1 MLDANI
7 LRAFL
12 NDAGGIGDSVAETE
26 YGAYGPFALYVGGT
40 GEVRFKDVSYKDLQP
55 RVAQPEKVSSRFRM
69 QQVNEFYYSW
79 GPAIADFNRD
89 GTPDIVAGPYYYLGP
104 EYTTAREIYIGG
116 TIDPGTQY
124 FNGLQYAY
132 DFTGDGWPD
141 VLNAVFQR
149 PAILYVNPKGES
161 RRWETYTVTDRMS
174 CEFMLLKDVDADG
187 KLEFLFKDSE
197 NRFVYTKPDPA
208 NPTGLWTKHAISE
221 PGPWAN
227 HGMGVGDVNGDG
239 RVDFLNA
246 FGWWEQP
253 ALERRESK
261 VQSRKSGV
269 GTWAYHP
276 AAFGKWTRSSP
287 GGAEMAVYDVNGDGL
302 NDVVTSLQAHG
313 LGLSWFEQKKAA
325 DGSRSFVEHPIMS
338 DFSTKNAGGVI
349 FSQLHGATYA
359 DVDGDGLQDFIT
371 GKRFWS
377 HLDTFIDPDPHG
389 PPVLYV
395 YRTVRNPKAPGGA
408 EFVPELDPQPFGRR
422 VASRGGRSRQERQRR
437 NHHVDQAGHVHL
449 LEQLEVGQAITCDSF
464 APRSS
469 SSLLQLSS
477 WLARRTLRKTG
488 RRMATTPARSDTR
501 RSSKSIRPTC
511 RIFGSRGPTT
521 HPRPCRLRPLAAAGA
536 AEAQEPAR
544 GARPAAPG
552 RPTPRQSASTP
563 LVIDGVMY
571 MATMYNRVVAL
582 DADTGKEIWVKDIG
596 RTPVNARPRV
606 LAGHQQHSTAARVWD
621 RRWIVAADVVE
632 RENRRV
638 HARVRTRRQGGLA
651 AGRRREV
658 SEAARG
664 VVVAA
669 GDLQASCDYRQSL
682 AGKPEPR
689 TVG

>member
-1 MLDANI
+1 MTYRFGAFCAAVAFATAGFASIIHGASKNFVPDVVFAGSSLTGWQPVGQASWRAENGEIIGTPTNVAGGWLLADRAYQDAAVFASFRCAAGCQTGILLRAERTADGGLKGVFVSLNQADLASYRVTLDRQGNQTSRERLRAPGGGQLRVALPPQNPTQPAAAPRAGGPPALPPFPGGIASPIPRPVTGLRNGDWNTIELVLDANI

-12 NDAGGIGDSVAETE
+12 NDLGGIGDSVAETE

-55 RVAQPEKVSSRFRM
+55 RVAQPEQVSSRFRM
-69 QQVNEFYYSW
+69 QTLNEFYYSW
-79 GPAIADFNRD
+79 GPAVADFNRD

-141 VLNAVFQR
+141 VLNSVFQR
-149 PAILYVNPKGES
+149 AAILYVNPRGES
-161 RRWETYTVTDRMS
+161 RRWDTYTVTDRMT

-197 NRFVYTKPDPA
+197 NRFVYAKPDPA

-253 ALERRESK
+253 DSKESG
-261 VQSRKSGV
+261 SRGV
-269 GTWAYHP
+269 GQESGSPQSGLRTVAQSGQAGTWTYHP

-325 DGSRSFVEHPIMS
+325 DGSRSFVEHPIMT

-359 DVDGDGLQDFIT
+359 DVDGDGLHDFIT

-395 YRTVRNPKAPGGA
+395 YRAVRNSKAPGGA
-408 EFVPELDPQPFGRR
+408 EFVPELIHNRSGVGSHLSVVDLNKDGR
-422 VASRGGRSRQERQRR
+422 AEIITSTKRG
-437 NHHVDQAGHVHL
+437 
-449 LEQLEVGQAITCDSF
+449 TF
-464 APRSS
+464 
-469 SSLLQLSS
+469 
-477 WLARRTLRKTG
+477 
-488 RRMATTPARSDTR
+488 
-501 RSSKSIRPTC
+501 
-511 RIFGSRGPTT
+511 IFWNNWT
-521 HPRPCRLRPLAAAGA
+521 
-536 AEAQEPAR
+536 
-544 GARPAAPG
+544 GAR
-552 RPTPRQSASTP
+552 
-563 LVIDGVMY
+563 
-571 MATMYNRVVAL
+571 
-582 DADTGKEIWVKDIG
+582 K
-596 RTPVNARPRV
+596 
-606 LAGHQQHSTAARVWD
+606 
-621 RRWIVAADVVE
+621 
-632 RENRRV
+632 
-638 HARVRTRRQGGLA
+638 
-651 AGRRREV
+651 
-658 SEAARG
+658 
-664 VVVAA
+664 
-669 GDLQASCDYRQSL
+669 
-682 AGKPEPR
+682 
-689 TVG
+689 

>member
-1 MLDANI
+1 MYRGSAFLAGVAFVAAAFAAVGHGASKNFAPDVVFTGSALTNWRSIGQGSWRAENGEIIGTPKAAPGGWLLADRSYEDVAVFASFRCAAGCQTGVLLRAEATADGGLKGIFVSLNEGDLAAYRVTIDRQGAQTSKERLRAPAGGQLRVAPPPPNPVPPPAARAGGPPALPQFPAGITSPIPRPSTGLRNNDWNTIEVVLDANI
-7 LRAFL
+7 LRSFL
-12 NDAGGIGDSVAETE
+12 NDATGIGDSVADPEF
-26 YGAYGPFALYVGGT
+26 GAYGPFALYVGGS

-55 RVAQPEKVSSRFRM
+55 RVAQPEQVSSKFRK
-69 QQVNEFYYSW
+69 QTLNEFYYSW
-79 GPAIADFNRD
+79 GPAVADFNRD

-149 PAILYVNPKGES
+149 PAVLYVNPKGAS

-187 KLEFLFKDSE
+187 RLEFLFKDSE
-197 NRFVYTKPDPA
+197 NKFVYAKPDPA
-208 NPTGLWTKHAISE
+208 KPTELWIKHAISE

-227 HGMGVGDVNGDG
+227 HGMGVGDINGDG

-253 ALERRESK
+253 NTQESG
-261 VQSRKSGV
+261 SRGV
-269 GTWAYHP
+269 GESTSGTWTYHP

-325 DGSRSFVEHPIMS
+325 DGSRSFVEHPIMT

-389 PPVLYV
+389 APVLYV

-408 EFVPELDPQPFGRR
+408 EFVPELIHNRSGVGSHLAVVDLDKDGS
-422 VASRGGRSRQERQRR
+422 AEIITSTKRGTFIFW
-437 NHHVDQAGHVHL
+437 NN
-449 LEQLEVGQAITCDSF
+449 
-464 APRSS
+464 
-469 SSLLQLSS
+469 
-477 WLARRTLRKTG
+477 WK
-488 RRMATTPARSDTR
+488 TR
-501 RSSKSIRPTC
+501 R
-511 RIFGSRGPTT
+511 
-521 HPRPCRLRPLAAAGA
+521 
-536 AEAQEPAR
+536 
-544 GARPAAPG
+544 
-552 RPTPRQSASTP
+552 
-563 LVIDGVMY
+563 
-571 MATMYNRVVAL
+571 
-582 DADTGKEIWVKDIG
+582 
-596 RTPVNARPRV
+596 
-606 LAGHQQHSTAARVWD
+606 
-621 RRWIVAADVVE
+621 
-632 RENRRV
+632 
-638 HARVRTRRQGGLA
+638 
-651 AGRRREV
+651 
-658 SEAARG
+658 
-664 VVVAA
+664 
-669 GDLQASCDYRQSL
+669 
-682 AGKPEPR
+682 
-689 TVG
+689 

>member
-1 MLDANI
+1 MTYRFGASVAAVAMAAAATAAIIHGASKNFAPDAVFTGSSLTGWQPIGQSTWRAENGEIIGTPTAAGGGWLLANKPYQDVAVFASFRCAAGCQTGVMVRAEKTADGGVKGVFVSLNEGDLAAYRVTLDRQGAQTSKERLRGPGGGQLRVALPPQNPAPAAGARAGGPPALPPFPGGIASPIPRPTTGLRAGDWNTIELVLDANI
-7 LRAFL
+7 LRTFL
-12 NDAGGIGDSVAETE
+12 NDVGGIGDSVAETE
-26 YGAYGPFALYVGGT
+26 YGAYGPFAFYVGGT
-40 GEVRFKDVSYKDLQP
+40 GEVRFKDVSHKDLQP
-55 RVAQPEKVSSRFRM
+55 RVAEPEKVSSKFRM
-69 QQVNEFYYSW
+69 QTLNEFYYSW

-141 VLNAVFQR
+141 VLNSVFQR
-149 PAILYVNPKGES
+149 DAILYVNPKGES
-161 RRWETYTVTDRMS
+161 RRWDTYAVTDRMS

-187 KLEFLFKDSE
+187 KLEFIFKDSE
-197 NRFVYTKPDPA
+197 NKFVYAKPDPA

-253 ALERRESK
+253 SGQESK
-261 VQSRKSGV
+261 VESPQSKGDSPA
-269 GTWAYHP
+269 TWKYHP

-325 DGSRSFVEHPIMS
+325 DGSRSFVEHPIMT
-338 DFSTKNAGGVI
+338 DFSTKNAGGVM

-408 EFVPELDPQPFGRR
+408 EFVPELIHN
-422 VASRGGRSRQERQRR
+422 RSG
-437 NHHVDQAGHVHL
+437 VGSHL
-449 LEQLEVGQAITCDSF
+449 SVTDLNKD
-464 APRSS
+464 
-469 SSLLQLSS
+469 
-477 WLARRTLRKTG
+477 
-488 RRMATTPARSDTR
+488 
-501 RSSKSIRPTC
+501 
-511 RIFGSRGPTT
+511 
-521 HPRPCRLRPLAAAGA
+521 GA
-536 AEAQEPAR
+536 AEIITSTKR
-544 GARPAAPG
+544 GTFIFWNNWKAA
-552 RPTPRQSASTP
+552 
-563 LVIDGVMY
+563 
-571 MATMYNRVVAL
+571 
-582 DADTGKEIWVKDIG
+582 
-596 RTPVNARPRV
+596 
-606 LAGHQQHSTAARVWD
+606 
-621 RRWIVAADVVE
+621 
-632 RENRRV
+632 
-638 HARVRTRRQGGLA
+638 
-651 AGRRREV
+651 
-658 SEAARG
+658 
-664 VVVAA
+664 
-669 GDLQASCDYRQSL
+669 
-682 AGKPEPR
+682 KP
-689 TVG
+689 

>member
-1 MLDANI
+1 M
-7 LRAFL
+7 
-12 NDAGGIGDSVAETE
+12 
-26 YGAYGPFALYVGGT
+26 
-40 GEVRFKDVSYKDLQP
+40 
-55 RVAQPEKVSSRFRM
+55 
-69 QQVNEFYYSW
+69 NEFYYSW
-79 GPAIADFNRD
+79 GPAVADFNRD

-104 EYTTAREIYIGG
+104 DYTTAREIYIGG

-197 NRFVYTKPDPA
+197 NKFVYTKPDPA

-253 ALERRESK
+253 QSRKSK
-261 VQSRKSGV
+261 VQSRSRESGV

-325 DGSRSFVEHPIMS
+325 DGSRSFVEHPIMT

-408 EFVPELDPQPFGRR
+408 EFVPELIHNRSGVGSHLAVVDLDKDGS
-422 VASRGGRSRQERQRR
+422 AEIITSTKRG
-437 NHHVDQAGHVHL
+437 
-449 LEQLEVGQAITCDSF
+449 TF
-464 APRSS
+464 
-469 SSLLQLSS
+469 
-477 WLARRTLRKTG
+477 
-488 RRMATTPARSDTR
+488 
-501 RSSKSIRPTC
+501 
-511 RIFGSRGPTT
+511 IFWNNWK
-521 HPRPCRLRPLAAAGA
+521 AAK
-536 AEAQEPAR
+536 R
-544 GARPAAPG
+544 
-552 RPTPRQSASTP
+552 
-563 LVIDGVMY
+563 
-571 MATMYNRVVAL
+571 
-582 DADTGKEIWVKDIG
+582 
-596 RTPVNARPRV
+596 
-606 LAGHQQHSTAARVWD
+606 
-621 RRWIVAADVVE
+621 
-632 RENRRV
+632 
-638 HARVRTRRQGGLA
+638 
-651 AGRRREV
+651 
-658 SEAARG
+658 
-664 VVVAA
+664 
-669 GDLQASCDYRQSL
+669 
-682 AGKPEPR
+682 
-689 TVG
+689 

>member
-1 MLDANI
+1 MMYRRGAFLAAFAAVAAAFASVGHGASKNFAPDVVFTGSNLTSWRQIGQSSWRAENGEIIGTPGAASGGWLLANRPYQDVAVFASFRCAAGCQTGVLLRAEPTTDGGVKGVFVSLNEGDLAAYRVTIDRQGAQTSRERLRVPGGGQLRVALPPPNPAPPAAGARAGGPAPGLPPFPAGMISPIPRPDTSLKPNEWNTIEIVLDANI

-12 NDAGGIGDSVAETE
+12 NDAAGIGDSVAETE
-26 YGAYGPFALYVGGT
+26 YGAYGPFALYVGGS

-55 RVAQPEKVSSRFRM
+55 RVAQPEKVSTRFRK
-69 QQVNEFYYSW
+69 QTVNEFYYSW

-104 EYTTAREIYIGG
+104 DYTTAREIYIGG

-141 VLNAVFQR
+141 VLNSVFQR

-187 KLEFLFKDSE
+187 VPEFLFKDSE
-197 NRFVYTKPDPA
+197 NKFVYAKPDPA

-239 RVDFLNA
+239 RADFINA

-253 ALERRESK
+253 VKSQRVGESG
-261 VQSRKSGV
+261 SRGV
-269 GTWAYHP
+269 GESGSRGVERSWTYHP

-287 GGAEMAVYDVNGDGL
+287 GGAEIAVYDVNGDGL

-325 DGSRSFVEHPIMS
+325 DGSRSFVEHPIMT

-389 PPVLYV
+389 APVLYV
-395 YRTVRNPKAPGGA
+395 YKAVRNPKAPGGA
-408 EFVPELDPQPFGRR
+408 EFVPELIHNRSGVGSHLAVVDLDKDGSPEIITSTKRGTFIFWNNWKVGR
-422 VASRGGRSRQERQRR
+422 
-437 NHHVDQAGHVHL
+437 
-449 LEQLEVGQAITCDSF
+449 
-464 APRSS
+464 
-469 SSLLQLSS
+469 
-477 WLARRTLRKTG
+477 
-488 RRMATTPARSDTR
+488 
-501 RSSKSIRPTC
+501 
-511 RIFGSRGPTT
+511 
-521 HPRPCRLRPLAAAGA
+521 
-536 AEAQEPAR
+536 
-544 GARPAAPG
+544 
-552 RPTPRQSASTP
+552 
-563 LVIDGVMY
+563 
-571 MATMYNRVVAL
+571 
-582 DADTGKEIWVKDIG
+582 
-596 RTPVNARPRV
+596 
-606 LAGHQQHSTAARVWD
+606 
-621 RRWIVAADVVE
+621 
-632 RENRRV
+632 
-638 HARVRTRRQGGLA
+638 
-651 AGRRREV
+651 
-658 SEAARG
+658 
-664 VVVAA
+664 
-669 GDLQASCDYRQSL
+669 
-682 AGKPEPR
+682 
-689 TVG
+689 

>member
-1 MLDANI
+1 MTYRFGALLAAIVIVAAAFASVTHGASKNFAPDVVFAGSSLTGWQSIGQASWRAENGEIVGTPKAASGGWLLADRPYEDVAVFASFKCAGCQTGVLMRAERTPDGGVKGVFVSLNEGDLAAYRVTVDRQGAQTSKERLRSPGGGQLRVALPPPNPASPTTGARAGGAPPGLPPFPAGMVSPIPAPNTSLRNGDWNTIELVLDANI

-12 NDAGGIGDSVAETE
+12 NDATGIADSVADPE

-55 RVAQPEKVSSRFRM
+55 RVAQPEKVSSKFRM
-69 QQVNEFYYSW
+69 QRVNEFYYSW
-79 GPAIADFNRD
+79 GPAVADFNHD

-161 RRWETYTVTDRMS
+161 RRWATYTVTDRMS

-187 KLEFLFKDSE
+187 KLEFLFKDSD
-197 NRFVYTKPDPA
+197 NRFVYAKPDPA
-208 NPTGLWTKHAISE
+208 NPTGLWIKHAISE

-227 HGMGVGDVNGDG
+227 HGMGVGDINGDG

-253 ALERRESK
+253 DRPSSIVDRPS
-261 VQSRKSGV
+261 SGSS
-269 GTWAYHP
+269 TWPYHP
-276 AAFGKWTRSSP
+276 VAFGRWTRSSP

-313 LGLSWFEQKKAA
+313 LGLSWFEQKKSV
-325 DGSRSFVEHPIMS
+325 DGSRSFVEHAIMT

-349 FSQLHGATYA
+349 FTELHGATYA

-408 EFVPELDPQPFGRR
+408 EFVPELIHN
-422 VASRGGRSRQERQRR
+422 RSG
-437 NHHVDQAGHVHL
+437 VGSHL
-449 LEQLEVGQAITCDSF
+449 A
-464 APRSS
+464 
-469 SSLLQLSS
+469 
-477 WLARRTLRKTG
+477 
-488 RRMATTPARSDTR
+488 
-501 RSSKSIRPTC
+501 
-511 RIFGSRGPTT
+511 
-521 HPRPCRLRPLAAAGA
+521 
-536 AEAQEPAR
+536 
-544 GARPAAPG
+544 
-552 RPTPRQSASTP
+552 
-563 LVIDGVMY
+563 VID
-571 MATMYNRVVAL
+571 L
-582 DADTGKEIWVKDIG
+582 DKDGSPEII
-596 RTPVNARPRV
+596 T
-606 LAGHQQHSTAARVWD
+606 STKRGTFIFWNNWKAAKR
-621 RRWIVAADVVE
+621 
-632 RENRRV
+632 
-638 HARVRTRRQGGLA
+638 
-651 AGRRREV
+651 
-658 SEAARG
+658 
-664 VVVAA
+664 
-669 GDLQASCDYRQSL
+669 
-682 AGKPEPR
+682 
-689 TVG
+689 

>member
-1 MLDANI
+1 MKGFFMPYRLGAFLAAVAVVAAAFASGIHGASKNFAPDVVFAGSSLAGWQPIGQGNWRAENGEIIGTPTAASGGWLLADRSYQDIAVFASFRCAPGCQTGVLLRAERTADGGVRGVLVTLNEGDLAAYRVTVNSQGVQTAKERLRGPGGGQLRVALPPQNPPPAPAAAARAGGAPALPQFPGGMASPIPRPSTGLQSNAWNTIEVVLDANI

-12 NDAGGIGDSVAETE
+12 NDAGGIGDSVAEPE

-55 RVAQPEKVSSRFRM
+55 RVAQPEQVSSKFRM
-69 QQVNEFYYSW
+69 QTLNEFYYSW
-79 GPAIADFNRD
+79 GPAVADFNRD

-149 PAILYVNPKGES
+149 PAVLYVNPKGAS
-161 RRWETYTVTDRMS
+161 RRWDTYTVTDRMS

-197 NRFVYTKPDPA
+197 NRFVYAKPDPA
-208 NPTGLWTKHAISE
+208 KPTELWTKYAISE

-253 ALERRESK
+253 NR
-261 VQSRKSGV
+261 QSTIDDRQLWK
-269 GTWAYHP
+269 YHP

-325 DGSRSFVEHPIMS
+325 DGSRSFVEHSIMS

-408 EFVPELDPQPFGRR
+408 EFVPELVHNRSGVGSHLAVVDLNKDGS
-422 VASRGGRSRQERQRR
+422 AEIITSTKRG
-437 NHHVDQAGHVHL
+437 
-449 LEQLEVGQAITCDSF
+449 TF
-464 APRSS
+464 
-469 SSLLQLSS
+469 
-477 WLARRTLRKTG
+477 
-488 RRMATTPARSDTR
+488 
-501 RSSKSIRPTC
+501 
-511 RIFGSRGPTT
+511 IFWNNWK
-521 HPRPCRLRPLAAAGA
+521 AAK
-536 AEAQEPAR
+536 R
-544 GARPAAPG
+544 
-552 RPTPRQSASTP
+552 
-563 LVIDGVMY
+563 
-571 MATMYNRVVAL
+571 
-582 DADTGKEIWVKDIG
+582 
-596 RTPVNARPRV
+596 
-606 LAGHQQHSTAARVWD
+606 
-621 RRWIVAADVVE
+621 
-632 RENRRV
+632 
-638 HARVRTRRQGGLA
+638 
-651 AGRRREV
+651 
-658 SEAARG
+658 
-664 VVVAA
+664 
-669 GDLQASCDYRQSL
+669 
-682 AGKPEPR
+682 
-689 TVG
+689 